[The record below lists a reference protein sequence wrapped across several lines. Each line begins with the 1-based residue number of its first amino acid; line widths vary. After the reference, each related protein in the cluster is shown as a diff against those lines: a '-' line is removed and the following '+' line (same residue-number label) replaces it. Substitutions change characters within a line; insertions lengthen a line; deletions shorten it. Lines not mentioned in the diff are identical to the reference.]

1 MKNKPSYTLAPPLD
15 TVAWLNSDRPLTLAE
30 LRGKVVVIHAFQM
43 LCPGCVMHGIP
54 QASAIYE
61 LYRQQDVQVIGLHTV
76 FEHHDVMTPNA
87 LGAFIHEYK
96 LLFPIAIDTPSDIES
111 IPHTMANYHM
121 QGTPTLIIL
130 DKKGY
135 VRLHHFGRISDM
147 QVGNII
153 GRLLEENDNSA
164 RPS

>member
-1 MKNKPSYTLAPPLD
+1 MKNQQGYFLAPPLD
-15 TVAWLNSDRPLTLAE
+15 TVAWLNSPQPLTLAA

-54 QASAIYE
+54 QASAIYA
-61 LYRQQDVQVIGLHTV
+61 LYQQQDVQVIGLHSV
-76 FEHHDVMTPNA
+76 FEHHDVMTADA
-87 LGAFIHEYK
+87 LGAFVYEYNIQ
-96 LLFPIAIDTPSDIES
+96 FPIAIDRPSDNVS
-111 IPHTMANYHM
+111 IPHTMANYQM

-135 VRLHHFGRISDM
+135 VRLNHFGRISDM

-153 GRLLEENDNSA
+153 GRLLEENNNSA
-164 RPS
+164 GT